1 MSHPSPLP
9 PLSGS
14 SDQAFMALAL
24 EAAAR
29 AADAGEVPVGAVVV
43 RGDAVVAVAHNRP
56 IGQHDPTAHA
66 EMLAIREA
74 AAAIGNYRLPDCR
87 IYVTLEPC
95 PMCAGAILHARLN
108 GLIFGATDPKTGAAG
123 SVTNL
128 FDSPQLNHQTS
139 VVGGVCAE
147 ASSELL
153 RSFFRARR

>member
-1 MSHPSPLP
+1 
-9 PLSGS
+9 
-14 SDQAFMALAL
+14 MALAL
-24 EAAAR
+24 EAAAL

-66 EMLAIREA
+66 EMLAIRQA
-74 AAAIGNYRLPDCR
+74 AEAIGNYRLPDCR

-128 FDSPQLNHQTS
+128 FESPLLNHQTS